1 MSTLEV
7 NFEWEN
13 MSDASMDSDDF
24 ENIEE
29 FGVTESKRPSKI
41 EQNYDGKEIK
51 LADDNKQIDNFAK
64 CIDQK
69 LNGNQ
74 ELDKINPVP

>member
-29 FGVTESKRPSKI
+29 FGVTKSKRSPNI
-41 EQNYDGKEIK
+41 ELNHDGKELK
-51 LADDNKQIDNFAK
+51 LADD
-64 CIDQK
+64 C
-69 LNGNQ
+69 
-74 ELDKINPVP
+74 